1 MVNVEDFQNY
11 GAQQLEA
18 ATQSAGAFSKNF
30 QAIATAMTD
39 YTKKSF
45 EDSTKVFEKLANA
58 KSLDKAIEIQTE
70 YAKSAYESFVSE
82 AAKIGELYAELA
94 KEAYK
99 PFESYF
105 AQFNGGARS

>member
-1 MVNVEDFQNY
+1 MVNAEDFQNY

-18 ATQSAGAFSKNF
+18 ATQSAGAFSKGF
-30 QAIATAMTD
+30 QAIAVAMTD
-39 YTKKSF
+39 YSKKSF
-45 EDSTKVFEKLANA
+45 EDSTKVFEKLASA

-70 YAKSAYESFVSE
+70 YAKSAYENFVSE

-99 PFESYF
+99 PLESYL
-105 AQFNGGARS
+105 AKFNGGARS